1 MTSPAMRVNEPAQL
15 ELPFDAQPREPRAD
29 GTLTVL
35 NGQIVEYTIR
45 RARRRR
51 SITLTIDEH
60 GLRVGAPLRSSRRE
74 IETVLQKHAGWVLRT
89 LARWSGRRPMPCT
102 WRNGETLFLLGTA
115 LRLELCADTTAVER
129 HGDTLTAGSSVG
141 DVVALRTRV
150 VEWYRGEAL
159 TCFEQRV
166 GCYAGALDVRL
177 RGLRLSQAKTRWG
190 SCGPD
195 GRVALNWRL
204 IQMPLTLVDYVVVH
218 ELAHL
223 REMNHSPRFWRV
235 VENILP
241 DYAERRAALRHD
253 GYRYLRL

>member
-1 MTSPAMRVNEPAQL
+1 VTAPAQL
-15 ELPFDAQPREPRAD
+15 ELPFDAQPREPRAG

-60 GLRVGAPLRSSRRE
+60 GLRVGAPLRASGRE
-74 IETVLQKHAGWVLRT
+74 IEAVLQQHARWVLRT
-89 LARWSGRRPMPCT
+89 LARWSGRRPAPCS

-115 LRLELCADTTAVER
+115 LRLELRAAAGAVER
-129 HGDTLTAGSSVG
+129 HGDTLTAGG
-141 DVVALRTRV
+141 DENALRTKV
-150 VEWYRGEAL
+150 AEWYRHEAL
-159 TCFEQRV
+159 VCFEQRIAR
-166 GCYAGALDVRL
+166 YAGALNVRVS
-177 RGLRLSQAKTRWG
+177 GLRLSQARTRWG

-223 REMNHSPRFWRV
+223 HEMNHSPRFWRV

-253 GYRYLRL
+253 AHRYLRL